1 MFTLPPKAIW
11 LMYIPSL
18 YLFSYLL
25 NVHSCDYAI
34 RRKFLGLLTVFWLER
49 LGFVKFYIVTH
60 THTQRHTRYPCIC
73 LLTLMLCGFYGSP
86 PVFLFVFLQVLFVY
100 LASGLTL
107 PCHHTTRRQK
117 KKAKFSDVP
126 SKQGKMDASPKK

>member
-60 THTQRHTRYPCIC
+60 THTETHQISLH
-73 LLTLMLCGFYGSP
+73 
-86 PVFLFVFLQVLFVY
+86 LFVDFDVMWVLW
-100 LASGLTL
+100 
-107 PCHHTTRRQK
+107 
-117 KKAKFSDVP
+117 
-126 SKQGKMDASPKK
+126 